1 MKERIQALFESGSTY
16 TEIAQA
22 LGLSR
27 NAVAGYCFRMGLKR
41 EKVAAE
47 PKPIKPKRERPV
59 LPTFHSPKQ
68 REAYLDLQRAVLNTG
83 GRRQ

>member
-1 MKERIQALFESGSTY
+1 MRDAIRTLFETGASYS
-16 TEIAQA
+16 EIGLA

-59 LPTFHSPKQ
+59 LPAFHSPKQ

>member
-1 MKERIQALFESGSTY
+1 MRERIRTLFESGATY
-16 TEIAQA
+16 TEIAKA

-27 NAVAGYCFRMGLKR
+27 NAVAGHCHRMGLKR

-47 PKPIKPKRERPV
+47 PKPIKPKRVKPV
-59 LPTFHSPKQ
+59 LPDFYSPKQ
-68 REAYLDLQRAVLNTG
+68 REAYIDLQRAVLNTG